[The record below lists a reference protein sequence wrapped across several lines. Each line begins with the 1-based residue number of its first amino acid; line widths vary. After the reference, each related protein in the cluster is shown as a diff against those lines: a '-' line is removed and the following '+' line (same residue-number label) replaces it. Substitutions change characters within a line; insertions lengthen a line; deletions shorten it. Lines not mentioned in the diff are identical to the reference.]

1 MTRQRNKTQWIVD
14 EAGLIGDDDYWIEK
28 SRLLDMRGD
37 FYEWPLQVCTKSW
50 VDFPAFCQAFERAL
64 QVHRKRYS
72 KSRLAATIA
81 KCEQQIAR
89 SKDYD
94 ATARELFPQ
103 KFNGPFQLWKLT
115 EMQTVE
121 DELSRRYAAARAAND
136 NVAAR
141 SAA

>member
-1 MTRQRNKTQWIVD
+1 MTRHRSKTQWIVD
-14 EAGLIGDDDYWIEK
+14 KTGLTGDGDYWIEK
-28 SRLLDMRGD
+28 RRLLDMRDGL
-37 FYEWPLQVCTKSW
+37 YEWPLHVCTKNW

-94 ATARELFPQ
+94 ATARELFPE
-103 KFNGPFQLWKLT
+103 KFNGPFQLWQLT
-115 EMQTVE
+115 EMQVVE